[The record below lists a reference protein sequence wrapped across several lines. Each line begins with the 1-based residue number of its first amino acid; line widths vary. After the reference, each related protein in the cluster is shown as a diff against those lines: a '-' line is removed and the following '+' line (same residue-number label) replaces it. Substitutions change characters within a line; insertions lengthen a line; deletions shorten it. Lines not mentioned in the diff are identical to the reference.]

1 MENIQVVEGIWFAQ
15 WSKPHAEIKAFSFN
29 YTENGVK
36 METWN
41 NIAGNE
47 LWLMTSNSR
56 YPNKPDTTVKLASL
70 ESPRSG
76 NNLPDSYGLRMTT
89 YYKVNINFSCL
100 HSCGNTGSIRNDPYW
115 IFRKNSL
122 EFIELSSINKVSLV

>member
-1 MENIQVVEGIWFAQ
+1 
-15 WSKPHAEIKAFSFN
+15 
-29 YTENGVK
+29 

-47 LWLMTSNSR
+47 IWMMTSNSR

-70 ESPRSG
+70 QSPRSG

-89 YYKVNINFSCL
+89 YYKV
-100 HSCGNTGSIRNDPYW
+100 
-115 IFRKNSL
+115 RKS
-122 EFIELSSINKVSLV
+122 